1 MLLRLTPEFV
11 GDGTVHGII
20 AMNDTSSDMLTLFNT
35 DLLRLGNIQNYN
47 GWQMETVI
55 VDANGVMTPFP
66 SLRVQ
71 VQLVDN
77 ENVPWSNWINEL
89 ALVKQPGPNIPR
101 LSGAGIRRVLYI
113 GTAPGN
119 QLLAV
124 SATKSGLTSLL

>member
-1 MLLRLTPEFV
+1 MLLRLTPEFG

-20 AMNDTSSDMLTLFNT
+20 AMNDTGSDMLTLFNT

-77 ENVPWSNWINEL
+77 ENVPWSGSIIMSSPWSSN
-89 ALVKQPGPNIPR
+89 LVPTYHD
-101 LSGAGIRRVLYI
+101 SAAGIRRVLYI

-119 QLLAV
+119 HLLAV